1 MNQNYY
7 SLEDVLNFQPGN
19 FSSSGGFI
27 PSIGNMNLLAEGDIV
42 NIEALKNMQ
51 KNTKKEENN
60 KVENN
65 TNNSK
70 YEIVGGR
77 VVAKDRPK
85 GWGRVGAG
93 LVDWVTFG
101 LTDRDKQGNLTGVG
115 FGDNNTGSMHG
126 NTGFGQS
133 AEMTGVTQ
141 EILNKDVDRNE
152 KGEIIGAENKDEDT
166 DGDGDKTPKD
176 PNFEDIYGM
185 PFEDYLNKMEGVQA
199 RAANRKLLNQQIANL
214 PNILAAGGMR
224 AAESYDAAARNA
236 TEWSKYIP
244 KYQLPQM
251 KYAQLRDYGLG

>member
-27 PSIGNMNLLAEGDIV
+27 PNLGNMNIAEGDIV
-42 NIEALKNMQ
+42 NIEALKKMQ
-51 KNTKKEENN
+51 NNTRKEQNT

-70 YEIVGGR
+70 YEIEGGR
-77 VVAKDRPK
+77 VVPKDRPT
-85 GWGRVGAG
+85 GLNRGLAG
-93 LVDWVTFG
+93 LGDWATFG
-101 LTDRDKQGNLTGVG
+101 IWDFDRQGNLSGVG
-115 FGDNNTGSMHG
+115 DSGTMHTGS
-126 NTGFGQS
+126 GFGQS
-133 AEMTGVTQ
+133 ADLTGVT
-141 EILNKDVDRNE
+141 EETLNKDVERNE
-152 KGEIIGAENKDEDT
+152 EGEITGSENP
-166 DGDGDKTPKD
+166 DKPGSDSETPKD

-251 KYAQLRDYGLG
+251 KYAQLRDYGIG

>member
-1 MNQNYY
+1 MTLTNKDYY
-7 SLEDVLNFQPGN
+7 SLESVLSFQPGN
-19 FSSSGGFI
+19 ASSYGGFI
-27 PSIGNMNLLAEGDIV
+27 PNLGNMNIAEGDIV
-42 NIEALKNMQ
+42 NLEALKKMQ
-51 KNTKKEENN
+51 ENTKKEENN

-77 VVAKDRPK
+77 VVAKDRPT
-85 GWGRVGAG
+85 GWGSIAAG
-93 LVDWVTFG
+93 LTDWVTFG
-101 LTDRDKQGNLTGVG
+101 LTDRDRQGNLTS
-115 FGDNNTGSMHG
+115 FGDSGSLHKG
-126 NTGFGQS
+126 SGFGQS
-133 AEMTGVTQ
+133 AEMTGVTE
-141 EILNKDVDRNE
+141 EILNKDVERNE
-152 KGEIIGAENKDEDT
+152 EGEIIGSENPDKPGS
-166 DGDGDKTPKD
+166 DGETPKD

>member
-1 MNQNYY
+1 MTLTNKDYY
-7 SLEDVLNFQPGN
+7 SLESVLNFQPGN
-19 FSSSGGFI
+19 FSSTGGFT
-27 PSIGNMNLLAEGDIV
+27 PYVGNMNIAEGDIV
-42 NIEALKNMQ
+42 NLEALKKMQ
-51 KNTKKEENN
+51 KNTKKQENT

-77 VVAKDRPK
+77 VVPKDRPT
-85 GWGRVGAG
+85 GLNRGLAG
-93 LVDWVTFG
+93 LGDWATFG
-101 LTDRDKQGNLTGVG
+101 IWDFDRQGNLSGVG
-115 FGDNNTGSMHG
+115 GSMHKG
-126 NTGFGQS
+126 SGFGQS
-133 AEMTGVTQ
+133 SELTGVT
-141 EILNKDVDRNE
+141 EETLNKDVERNE
-152 KGEIIGAENKDEDT
+152 EGEIKGPGNKDKDT

>member
-1 MNQNYY
+1 MTLTNKDYY
-7 SLEDVLNFQPGN
+7 SLESVLNFQPGN
-19 FSSSGGFI
+19 ASSYGGFI
-27 PSIGNMNLLAEGDIV
+27 PNLGNMNIAEGDIV
-42 NIEALKNMQ
+42 NLKALKQMQ
-51 KNTKKEENN
+51 KNTKKE
-60 KVENN
+60 ENN

-77 VVAKDRPK
+77 VVAKDRPT
-85 GWGRVGAG
+85 GFNRGLAG
-93 LVDWVTFG
+93 LGDWATFG
-101 LTDRDKQGNLTGVG
+101 IWDFDRQGNLSGVG
-115 FGDNNTGSMHG
+115 GSMHKG
-126 NTGFGQS
+126 SGFGQS
-133 AEMTGVTQ
+133 AELTGVTD
-141 EILNKDVDRNE
+141 ETLNKDVKRNE
-152 KGEIIGAENKDEDT
+152 EGEITGTDNKDK